1 MHYVTLWSLLTFGQT
16 AFLKRQVA
24 IWFSHTTVARG
35 PGAWSRGEGMLQHLY
50 VASQVGSLDARD
62 RPSIR
67 HPFDIGSTSI
77 RHPHRK
83 FDIPIDISIFRHS
96 RRYFDLPIDLRLFW
110 TTMEFYDYFGPLGQ
124 IYDYFGPLGQLL
136 DLGPNLDH

>member
-62 RPSIR
+62 RPLALR
-67 HPFDIGSTSI
+67 HVVPEARTQSLQRPLSSTSSFVTRQTGKEAKLATTNWATQI
-77 RHPHRK
+77 LLA
-83 FDIPIDISIFRHS
+83 IFYIKRSACKKYIHFVVKVS
-96 RRYFDLPIDLRLFW
+96 LA
-110 TTMEFYDYFGPLGQ
+110 T
-124 IYDYFGPLGQLL
+124 
-136 DLGPNLDH
+136 

>member
-62 RPSIR
+62 RPLALR
-67 HPFDIGSTSI
+67 HVVPEARTQSLQRPPSST
-77 RHPHRK
+77 P
-83 FDIPIDISIFRHS
+83 
-96 RRYFDLPIDLRLFW
+96 YFVTR
-110 TTMEFYDYFGPLGQ
+110 
-124 IYDYFGPLGQLL
+124 
-136 DLGPNLDH
+136 